1 MNRLQEFLSRFY
13 WQLGVDLGSRRCRFF
28 LRDNGIVLDEATAV
42 ARLRKRVS
50 GRIKF
55 LVFGQRAREIMNR
68 EPIQIEVILPIKRGG
83 VADLQALEELVTYF
97 LGEVHNVADKYPKI
111 FRSKVIL
118 AVSSLM
124 SEVQRRAF
132 ISVFNTAGI
141 LNVSLVL
148 SSVAGAYGSGFDI
161 DRGGA
166 IMVVDVGYGK
176 TEVSLISLAGVVV
189 ARGVDVGG
197 DDYDEAL
204 VSYLKMRYSFLVGKN
219 SAEKVKI
226 EGGGVIRG
234 RDLESSLPKSLRIS
248 KDEIV
253 ESGSLLSN
261 KIVRLV
267 KGVLDEMPTEM
278 SDEVLKRGILMIGGG
293 CQFGNLAKMIEDE
306 SKINVIIAK
315 NPDKAV
321 ILGCGKLISNPEL
334 LNLVKIVNK

>member
-1 MNRLQEFLSRFY
+1 M
-13 WQLGVDLGSRRCRFF
+13 GVDLGSRHCRFF
-28 LRDNGIVLDEATAV
+28 LKDNGIVLDEATAV
-42 ARLRKRVS
+42 ARLKRKVF
-50 GRIKF
+50 GRIKY

-68 EPIQIEVILPIKRGG
+68 EPTQIEVVLPIKRGV
-83 VADLQALEELVTYF
+83 VADLQALEELVAYF
-97 LGEVHNVADKYPKI
+97 LREVYNVTDKYPKI
-111 FRSKVIL
+111 FRSKMVL

-132 ISVFNTAGI
+132 ISVFNTAGV

-161 DRGGA
+161 DSGGA

-176 TEVSLISLAGVVV
+176 TEVSLISLAGVVI
-189 ARGVDVGG
+189 ARGIDIGG
-197 DDYDEAL
+197 GDYDEAL
-204 VSYLKMRYSFLVGKN
+204 VSYLKMRYGFLIGKN
-219 SAEKVKI
+219 SAEKVKT

-234 RDLESSLPKSLRIS
+234 KDLESSLPKSLRIS

-253 ESGSLLSN
+253 ESGALLSN

-267 KGVLDEMPTEM
+267 KNVLDEMPTEM

-306 SKINVIIAK
+306 SKINVVIAK

-321 ILGCGKLISNPEL
+321 ILGCGKLIYNPEL